1 MLNTKKIEGISVK
14 WIGIILM
21 AIVAIAFIIPAQT
34 VAAQVVGIQM
44 VSVSGAVYS
53 GALPIAGA
61 KVQLFSWDGS
71 SMGQAIKTATT
82 SDGTV
87 NPKGYFQ
94 LNNVPY
100 DSTKA
105 FNYVV
110 MASKDDAT
118 AYAMVHVVPAANAGQ
133 KAIAEPVYLDF
144 GMDSW
149 VSDVTGMVQS
159 GNIDPMVPVQGAQVT
174 LYSIDKATNQTFKVE
189 GGFANPATTDQLGH
203 YEFKDLP
210 YGFYKIDVVKDNKG
224 VSTPFTVYQQET
236 HVNSIITS
244 LILKV
249 TPTPKPG
256 QSSGSGLPFGIPGFE
271 AFAMLAAFA
280 GAAYFV
286 SRRKN

>member
-1 MLNTKKIEGISVK
+1 MK
-14 WIGIILM
+14 WTGIILT

-34 VAAQVVGIQM
+34 VAAQVVGVQT
-44 VSVSGAVYS
+44 VTVSGAVYS
-53 GALPIAGA
+53 GALAISGA
-61 KVQLFSWDGS
+61 KVQLLSWDGS

-94 LNNVPY
+94 FNNVPY
-100 DSTKA
+100 SSTKG
-105 FNYVV
+105 FSYVI
-110 MASKDDAT
+110 MASKDDMT
-118 AYAMVHVVPAANAGQ
+118 AYAMVHVVPATTAGQ

-174 LYSIDKATNQTFKVE
+174 LYSIDQSTNQTFKVE
-189 GGFANPATTDQLGH
+189 GSFANPTTTDQLGH

-210 YGFYKIDVVKDNKG
+210 YGFYKVDVMKDNKG
-224 VSTPFTVYQQET
+224 TSTTFTVYQQET

-244 LILKV
+244 LIVKV

-256 QSSGSGLPFGIPGFE
+256 QNTGGWLPFGISGFE